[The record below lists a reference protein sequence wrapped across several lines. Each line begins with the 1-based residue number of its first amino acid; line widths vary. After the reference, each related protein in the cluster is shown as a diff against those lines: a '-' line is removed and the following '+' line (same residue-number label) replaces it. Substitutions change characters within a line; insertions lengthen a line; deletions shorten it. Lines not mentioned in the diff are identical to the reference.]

1 MNLHNPVLIILWH
14 FLDSLLVAKIRVR
27 IGEWDF
33 SSTSEPLQNIERKIT
48 KKIVHPKYNFFT
60 YENDLAL
67 LKLDKRIDF
76 QDNII
81 PICLPANDDLLIG
94 KNLFWLHLKI
104 IAYLLT
110 FLRIAYCN
118 SCNNAQIWSFQV
130 KWEQLQDGED

>member
-1 MNLHNPVLIILWH
+1 MSFVYL
-14 FLDSLLVAKIRVR
+14 FLYFSLLVAKIRVR

-33 SSTSEPLQNIERKIT
+33 SSSSEPHSNIERKIS

-67 LKLDKRIDF
+67 LKMDKRIDF

-94 KNLFWLHLKI
+94 KNTITACDKQNYKSYELKWSQLFLTYKLLHKHCH
-104 IAYLLT
+104 
-110 FLRIAYCN
+110 F
-118 SCNNAQIWSFQV
+118 
-130 KWEQLQDGED
+130 

>member
-1 MNLHNPVLIILWH
+1 MFLSSFLIYS
-14 FLDSLLVAKIRVR
+14 SLLVAKIRVR

-33 SSTSEPLQNIERKIT
+33 SSTSEPLSNIERKIS

-94 KNLFWLHLKI
+94 KK
-104 IAYLLT
+104 
-110 FLRIAYCN
+110 
-118 SCNNAQIWSFQV
+118 
-130 KWEQLQDGED
+130 

>member
-1 MNLHNPVLIILWH
+1 MN
-14 FLDSLLVAKIRVR
+14 SLLVAKIRVR

-33 SSTSEPLQNIERKIT
+33 SSTSEPLQNIERKIV

-94 KNLFWLHLKI
+94 KNLSLI
-104 IAYLLT
+104 
-110 FLRIAYCN
+110 
-118 SCNNAQIWSFQV
+118 
-130 KWEQLQDGED
+130 

>member
-1 MNLHNPVLIILWH
+1 MSKKFIKYLKYKHAWNILTDVSKNMMYNTILY
-14 FLDSLLVAKIRVR
+14 FLNSLLVAKIRVR

-33 SSTSEPLQNIERKIT
+33 SSTSEPLSNIERKIA

-94 KNLFWLHLKI
+94 NLFFCS
-104 IAYLLT
+104 Y
-110 FLRIAYCN
+110 FYN
-118 SCNNAQIWSFQV
+118 
-130 KWEQLQDGED
+130 

>member
-1 MNLHNPVLIILWH
+1 M
-14 FLDSLLVAKIRVR
+14 LVAKIRVR

-33 SSTSEPLQNIERKIT
+33 SSTSEPLQNIERKIA

-94 KNLFWLHLKI
+94 NNLHFNYINKLFFSK
-104 IAYLLT
+104 
-110 FLRIAYCN
+110 
-118 SCNNAQIWSFQV
+118 
-130 KWEQLQDGED
+130 D

>member
-1 MNLHNPVLIILWH
+1 MSCGWQQLDIVSMSKTLIIS
-14 FLDSLLVAKIRVR
+14 FLELYFISIKLKSMEQTIIISCAFLNSLLVAKIRVR

-33 SSTSEPLQNIERKIT
+33 SSTSEPLSNIERKIA

-94 KNLFWLHLKI
+94 KILILN
-104 IAYLLT
+104 
-110 FLRIAYCN
+110 
-118 SCNNAQIWSFQV
+118 QI
-130 KWEQLQDGED
+130 

>member
-1 MNLHNPVLIILWH
+1 MSKQGLPGGNKLKSMEQTIIISCA
-14 FLDSLLVAKIRVR
+14 FLNSLLVAKIRVR

-33 SSTSEPLQNIERKIT
+33 SSTSEPLSNIERKIA

-94 KNLFWLHLKI
+94 KILMLN
-104 IAYLLT
+104 
-110 FLRIAYCN
+110 
-118 SCNNAQIWSFQV
+118 QI
-130 KWEQLQDGED
+130 